1 MLGMKV
7 MKVMK
12 SKTVLEAQKKQKE
25 LEKKKKLEAKK
36 RAKAKWLRSA
46 EMQKMHV
53 VPVSTLGLKEIT
65 IEMNMAQRL
74 EEKKL
79 PQVRGTLVDPHVP
92 VKLASTKGFVHWKI
106 DMKRMKTFISA
117 KGSKLSKGRYK
128 QVLKDAEKHRHARVS

>member
-12 SKTVLEAQKKQKE
+12 SKTELEAQKKQKE
-25 LEKKKKLEAKK
+25 LEKKKKLAAKK
-36 RAKAKWLRSA
+36 RAKAKWLKSA

-53 VPVSTLGLKEIT
+53 VPVSTEGLRQIT

-74 EEKKL
+74 ADKKL
-79 PQVRGTLVDPHVP
+79 PQVRGTLLNPHVP

-106 DMKRMKTFISA
+106 DMKRMKGFIA
-117 KGSKLSKGRYK
+117 NEGNKLIEGRYK
-128 QVLKDAEKHRHARVS
+128 QILKDAEKHGLLA